1 MHNKDLLVS
10 EVVPKYF
17 GQSKYQSFAR
27 QLNGWGFK
35 RLNQAGN
42 DNNAYYHECFLRG
55 LPRLAVL
62 MKRAS
67 PNEGRQVPHV
77 EGEPNF
83 YEMDK
88 TYKLPDPSIPS
99 GQFYQH
105 HPPAYGPGGGGGG
118 GGGASAGQMGM
129 SSTSAGQYYS
139 NPNNA
144 VFPAYYNPESFY
156 QHLPPQYYGYPP
168 PNMASAQGEQQQ
180 QQGYSFPPAASV
192 ARYSNAFQP
201 YSYPSGDMSVVAGMN
216 PMNQQQ
222 PPFYP
227 MPHGGPPPSQ
237 YNQHGHHFHNPF
249 GNQNDTPS
257 DAPPSA
263 TSRPMKSEEDPPS
276 NDIDETAHYKSE
288 E

>member
-17 GQSKYQSFAR
+17 GQSKYESFAR

-35 RLNQAGN
+35 RLTQAGN

-62 MKRAS
+62 MTRAK
-67 PNEGRQVPHV
+67 PNEGRQVPCV

-88 TYKLPDPSIPS
+88 THRLPDPGIPN
-99 GQFYQH
+99 QFYQH
-105 HPPAYGPGGGGGG
+105 HPPAYGPGGGGG
-118 GGGASAGQMGM
+118 ASAGQIGM

-139 NPNNA
+139 NPNA
-144 VFPAYYNPESFY
+144 GFPEYYNPEPFY
-156 QHLPPQYYGYPP
+156 QHPPPPQYYGYPP

-180 QQGYSFPPAASV
+180 QQQGYRFPPAASV

-201 YSYPSGDMSVVAGMN
+201 YSYPSGDRSEVAGIN
-216 PMNQQQ
+216 PMQQQQQ

-227 MPHGGPPPSQ
+227 MPYGGPPPSQ

-249 GNQNDTPS
+249 SNTNDTPS

-276 NDIDETAHYKSE
+276 NDKDETVHYKSE